1 MSNYYVTR
9 EGYQKLYDEIGLQD
23 ILHDEIEKEM
33 GRSVKRDNDLR
44 ENPEYM
50 ELRVKAMYAIPAQ
63 KRELLL
69 KYQSAVIIEDTP
81 EYINWDGETVIRKC
95 KIVINYDGDEEVY
108 TILGSNEGDFQNG
121 ILSCESPL
129 VLALLGKKV
138 GDVIDFNGSII
149 KIVSVKKAF
158 NEKVLKLNNE

>member
-50 ELRVKAMYAIPAQ
+50 ELRVKAMYGIPAQ

-95 KIVINYDGDEEVY
+95 KIVINY
-108 TILGSNEGDFQNG
+108 
-121 ILSCESPL
+121 
-129 VLALLGKKV
+129 K
-138 GDVIDFNGSII
+138 
-149 KIVSVKKAF
+149 
-158 NEKVLKLNNE
+158 